1 MIAGKIFAAKFPQCG
16 IEIPNVND
24 VARGF
29 AYLYAIP
36 YPERLANEN
45 VNPGDKA
52 FHRRL
57 DSETDDNRA
66 DTERGNRGIP
76 IDKNYRNDNDCDN
89 KANCEMLDTLECKAR
104 GRVLDM
110 SKPIDRRNA
119 CDSEHD
125 YD

>member
-1 MIAGKIFAAKFPQCG
+1 MIAGKIFAAEFPQSG

-45 VNPGDKA
+45 INPGDEA

-57 DSETDDNRA
+57 DSETDDN
-66 DTERGNRGIP
+66 
-76 IDKNYRNDNDCDN
+76 
-89 KANCEMLDTLECKAR
+89 
-104 GRVLDM
+104 
-110 SKPIDRRNA
+110 
-119 CDSEHD
+119 
-125 YD
+125 